1 MNKFYIVS
9 SSKNGEYTKGDKLSA
24 NYLIDEF
31 VSGLDRN
38 NSDDADTIQWMNE
51 SKENG
56 TQDECVEFIA
66 SIWGLSLKKCQRYE
80 KMNIKMYPCGE
91 SEHSDNNNV
100 VFKEVKQKIVK
111 MY

>member
-1 MNKFYIVS
+1 MIGAMNKFYIVS

-66 SIWGLSLKKCQRYE
+66 SIWGLSLK
-80 KMNIKMYPCGE
+80 PC
-91 SEHSDNNNV
+91 
-100 VFKEVKQKIVK
+100 
-111 MY
+111 